1 MSMRILENVEFPL
14 CLRSLLPASKLTV
27 EVQTPDRDEEAIPAP
42 VKPEGIVRMANL
54 CVIAG
59 NKVNGVAAIH
69 TQIVKEEVFRD
80 FYKVC
85 GIVVF
90 NPREILIFFASS

>member
-1 MSMRILENVEFPL
+1 MS
-14 CLRSLLPASKLTV
+14 LRSLLPASKLNV
-27 EVQTPDRDEEAIPAP
+27 QVQTPDRDDEATPAP
-42 VKPEGIVRMANL
+42 TKPEALVRMANL

-85 GIVVF
+85 VTLH
-90 NPREILIFFASS
+90 ILVQALTPIGSQGHSCPLSDL

>member
-14 CLRSLLPASKLTV
+14 CLRSLPAGKLNV
-27 EVQTPDRDEEAIPAP
+27 EVQTPDLDEETIPAP
-42 VKPEGIVRMANL
+42 VKPEELVRMANL

-85 GIVVF
+85 VYF
-90 NPREILIFFASS
+90 SLQS